1 MGGRNAAEAG
11 MIQGVPMSR
20 TGATQLRLTR
30 PTFDTSGPDARLAEL
45 VAHLTGCGPF
55 AAVGAVDDA
64 LPPVHDDLTVD
75 DRIAVVAQAIV
86 TVRREQ
92 VSLRARRP
100 A

>member
-1 MGGRNAAEAG
+1 MK
-11 MIQGVPMSR
+11 R

-64 LPPVHDDLTVD
+64 LPAGHPDLTID
-75 DRIAVVAQAIV
+75 DRLAVVAQAIV
-86 TVRREQ
+86 AVRREQ

>member
-1 MGGRNAAEAG
+1 M
-11 MIQGVPMSR
+11 QR

-45 VAHLTGCGPF
+45 VAHLTGCGPY
-55 AAVGAVDDA
+55 AAVGAVDA
-64 LPPVHDDLTVD
+64 AMPAGAADLTID
-75 DRIAVVAQAIV
+75 DRLAVVAQALV
-86 TVRREQ
+86 AVKREQ

>member
-1 MGGRNAAEAG
+1 M
-11 MIQGVPMSR
+11 QR

-64 LPPVHDDLTVD
+64 LPDGREGLSVD

-86 TVRREQ
+86 AVRREQ
-92 VSLRARRP
+92 ISLAASRP